1 MQIPSRGAAAVL
13 LALAACAAEPAAPA
27 PPPANGS
34 RLDHPLQ
41 AAIMALHHSTRRPD
55 RLAGDPAEAALVV
68 ARLEYITTALREPQY
83 GAIEPV
89 TVPRLEQARAALRA
103 ALGIPATLPGA
114 IVSAAFAETARRLAA
129 DDRTSAAEALA
140 PVAGGRPPA
149 AMLAGLDHL
158 VPPPIVADA
167 VASAE
172 HAWHV
177 RLSPTEE

>member
-1 MQIPSRGAAAVL
+1 ML

-27 PPPANGS
+27 PPPADGS

-41 AAIMALHHSTRRPD
+41 AAIMALHDSTRRPD
-55 RLAGDPAEAALVV
+55 RLAGDAAEAALVV

-114 IVSAAFAETARRLAA
+114 IVSAAFAETARRIAA
-129 DDRTSAAEALA
+129 DDRTGAADALA
-140 PVAGGRPPA
+140 PVAGARPPA
-149 AMLAGLDHL
+149 AVVAGLDRL
-158 VPPPIVADA
+158 VLPLIVPQAI
-167 VASAE
+167 AE
-172 HAWHV
+172 AELAWHV